1 MAAEFVVDSHRYAM
15 RTAEFNR
22 ESVLRNAMQAF
33 MTYGY
38 NKTSMPKLTEVT
50 GLHPGSIYCA
60 FKNKKGL
67 LLAAIEQY
75 QADRRAHYQQL
86 FENST
91 SLRCALERFLQ
102 DLTNECVADE
112 SKKVCLLTKTLNEI
126 GEQDKEIQ
134 SALSTHLQQFESL
147 IKQQFLT
154 PWPDSEVMSE
164 EAATNKARFFIMCV
178 YGIRTYSA
186 TQCNSAELQALAD
199 QTLAASLSP

>member
-1 MAAEFVVDSHRYAM
+1 M
-15 RTAEFNR
+15 RTAEFDR
-22 ESVLRNAMQAF
+22 ETVLRNAMQAF

-67 LLAAIEQY
+67 LLAAIDQY
-75 QADRRAHYQQL
+75 QADRRVHYQKL

-102 DLTNECVADE
+102 DLVGECLGDE

-126 GEQDKEIQ
+126 GEQDAEIQ
-134 SALSTHLQQFESL
+134 TALSANLHQFESL
-147 IKQQFLT
+147 IRQQFLMV
-154 PWPDSEVMSE
+154 WPDSEALSE
-164 EAATNKARFFIMCV
+164 DEATKRARFFIMSV
-178 YGIRTYSA
+178 YGIRTYAA
-186 TQCNSAELQALAD
+186 TQCDSSHLNALAD
-199 QTLAASLSP
+199 RLLEVSI